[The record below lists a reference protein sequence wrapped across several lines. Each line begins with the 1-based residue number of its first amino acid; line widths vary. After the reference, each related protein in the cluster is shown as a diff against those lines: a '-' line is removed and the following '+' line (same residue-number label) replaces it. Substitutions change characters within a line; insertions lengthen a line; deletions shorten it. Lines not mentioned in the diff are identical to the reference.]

1 MYKYLFICFF
11 TLLSLASSAQKTNNW
26 RGGAPGHETEWSYFK
41 NWSAGRIPNE
51 FDHVVISDVSTS
63 TGKYPVISKGEID
76 VLSLVVESG
85 ASLTL
90 LPQARL
96 FAEDIVIS
104 GTCKGCLERFI
115 IEGSVDSATA
125 NSTKH

>member
-11 TLLSLASSAQKTNNW
+11 TLLSVAAFAQKTNNW

-41 NWSAGRIPNE
+41 NWSTGRVPNE
-51 FDHVVISDVSTS
+51 FDHVVIPDVSTS
-63 TGKYPVISKGEID
+63 TGKYPVIRKGEIE
-76 VLSLVVESG
+76 VLSLVVQTG

-96 FAEDIVIS
+96 FADDIDIL
-104 GTCKGCLERFI
+104 GTCKGCQERHF
-115 IEGSVDSATA
+115 IEGNVDTASVQAI
-125 NSTKH
+125 K